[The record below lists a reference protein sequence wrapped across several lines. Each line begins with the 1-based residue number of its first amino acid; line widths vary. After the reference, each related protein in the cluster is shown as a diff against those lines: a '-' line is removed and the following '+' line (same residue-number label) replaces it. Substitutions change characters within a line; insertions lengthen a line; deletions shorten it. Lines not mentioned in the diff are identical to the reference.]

1 MSKIHTLRS
10 QELTEALEERERF
23 LSEHPELEKLQ
34 KDIDR
39 RLKNASTDHNRM
51 VVIHDLMMDSFLELD
66 NKLQAL
72 VSKLRTS
79 R

>member
-1 MSKIHTLRS
+1 MSKIHSLRS

-23 LSEHPELEKLQ
+23 LSEHPELERLQ

-39 RLKNASTDHNRM
+39 RLKNAASDHNRL

-72 VSKLRTS
+72 VAKLRTS

>member
-1 MSKIHTLRS
+1 MSKIHSLRS

-23 LSEHPELEKLQ
+23 LSEHPELERLQ

-39 RLKNASTDHNRM
+39 RLKNAACDHNRL

-72 VSKLRTS
+72 VSKMRTS

>member
-1 MSKIHTLRS
+1 MSKVHTLRS

-23 LSEHPELEKLQ
+23 LNEHPELAKLQ
-34 KDIDR
+34 EDIDR
-39 RLKNASTDHNRM
+39 RLKNAASDHNRL

-72 VSKLRTS
+72 VARLRGS